1 MSTIKIN
8 ELATS
13 AISLTDFF
21 VKANDSGLA
30 TKNTIQDLANVLE
43 TIGEVAFKG
52 SINSASA
59 IVSEDGWYFASDSGT
74 YTNNGGLVI
83 SVSNQLVIIIVSA
96 TQTVFEQVDIILG
109 YEVENGIVKDSVK
122 LIKSGD
128 VYAGLGLNSN
138 YPFIKN
144 EVIVD
149 EVLNAVLDCKLI
161 GADSI
166 KEYYISFIGRRFFAD
181 GQNRNYLSISEVGGT
196 YIAVAEEVTSLVYWE
211 DEPPI
216 SGVKV
221 HQLKEFGS
229 SGITGNIVIDWD
241 AITQGNRY
249 AGSDTTLILNKN
261 VSFYNTEV
269 VTVQSENVI
278 KLGLNASFPF
288 KFNDNI
294 LLNNDVKNPILYIEL
309 YGADLNTDYYLRYF
323 GKKYST
329 GGELRNYFTIATTG
343 DVNVAVLSESGSNF
357 HWINDTISG
366 TIEHDIIAYS
376 GSGITGK
383 AVIDWDNIT
392 DGVRVFS
399 ANTEAILNK
408 KCLFLSN
415 FTVPEQGINDTNYR
429 LLLADELYMIEGNIL
444 PIYKTSI
451 LSNENYLDNAVTSVV
466 NLNYPFA
473 KEFTRD
479 FTIKDSDFLTSLRIA
494 MRLQNGSYDLQ
505 KYAYYKDIAINK
517 VTTAQIDNAAG
528 VDLVLGGDSITDFDI
543 ASFLGLKLGSLG
555 ASVNFQGLR
564 NDAGYKNEG
573 RSGWEM
579 SNVYGKNTIQFDV
592 GGITPLISGT
602 ASDLNKNP
610 FIRIATAQEIIDNPE
625 WVFENNGASG
635 GVTNELN
642 YTESQLIGTYT
653 GDYYT
658 LSFIDYVANH
668 SITLSNN
675 KVIFISNW
683 GFNDLNHK
691 NGSEASILDSLMGV
705 DILAD
710 RMVKFANANPGKE
723 VILGIS
729 PILINRPYYLT
740 EQMSNWIERCIV
752 KVKEVSITHTAVT
765 NFEINVVPVWQSVS
779 REWGYGYSS
788 GEATIVN
795 LSTDNNTKK
804 AITNDIGHPRDFG
817 KNEISNVLLNYIGYK
832 MVN

>member
-1 MSTIKIN
+1 MSTIKIS

-13 AISLTDFF
+13 NISLTDFF
-21 VKANDSGLA
+21 SKADANGIAS
-30 TKNTIQDLANVLE
+30 KNTLQNLANILNTVGE
-43 TIGEVAFKG
+43 IGFKG
-52 SINSASA
+52 SLA
-59 IVSEDGWYFASDSGT
+59 ISDTPNEDGFYFASESGT
-74 YTNNGGLVI
+74 YTNAGGLVVD
-83 SVSNQLVIIIVSA
+83 VSNQLVIIIVSL
-96 TQTVFEQVDIILG
+96 TQTVFEKLDTPLG

-128 VYAGLGLNSN
+128 VFAGLGLNSN
-138 YPFIKN
+138 YPFSKN
-144 EVIVD
+144 EVISN

-161 GADSI
+161 GADST
-166 KEYYISFIGRRFFAD
+166 KEYYISFLGRRFFAG
-181 GQNRNYLSISEVGGT
+181 GQYRNYLSISEVGGS
-196 YIAVAEEVTSLVYWE
+196 YVAVAEEVTTLVYWE
-211 DEPPI
+211 DTPSI
-216 SGVKV
+216 SGVKI
-221 HQLKEFGS
+221 HQLKEYGT

-249 AGSDTTLILNKN
+249 QGNDTSLVLNKN
-261 VSFYNTEV
+261 ISFYNTEA
-269 VTVQSENVI
+269 VTIESENVI

-329 GGELRNYFTIATTG
+329 GGELRNYFTIATTS
-343 DVNVAVLSESGSNF
+343 DVDVAVLSESGSNF
-357 HWINDTISG
+357 HWIDNTISG

-376 GSGITGK
+376 GSGISGK
-383 AVIDWDNIT
+383 AVINWDNIT

-399 ANTEAILNK
+399 SNTEAVLNK

-415 FTVPEQGINDTNYR
+415 FKVSEQGINDTNYR
-429 LLLADELYMIEGNIL
+429 LLLADELYMIEGNNL

-451 LSNENYLDNAVTSVV
+451 LSNEDNLQNAVTSII
-466 NLNYPFA
+466 NLEHPFA
-473 KEFTRD
+473 KEFNRD
-479 FTIKDSDFLTSLRIA
+479 FTIKDTDFGSSLRLA
-494 MRLQNGSYDLQ
+494 MRLENGTYDLQ
-505 KYAYYKDIAINK
+505 KYAYYKDISINK
-517 VTTAQIDNAAG
+517 VTSTEIDNANG
-528 VDLVLGGDSITDFDI
+528 LDLVLGGDSITDFDI
-543 ASFLGLKLGSLG
+543 ASFLGLKLGALG

-592 GGITPLISGT
+592 GGITPLNSGT

-610 FIRIATAQEIIDNPE
+610 FIRVATNQEITDNPE
-625 WVFENNGASG
+625 WVFENNGATG

-642 YTESQLIGTYT
+642 YTQSQAVGTYT
-653 GDYYT
+653 GNYYT
-658 LSFIDYVANH
+658 FSFIDYVANH
-668 SITLSNN
+668 SISLNNN

-683 GFNDLNHK
+683 GFNDVNHK
-691 NGSEASILDSLMGV
+691 NGSEDSILDCLMGV
-705 DILAD
+705 EVLSD
-710 RMVKFANANPGKE
+710 RMVKFANANPTKE

-740 EQMSNWIERCIV
+740 EKISNWIERSVV
-752 KVKEVSITHTAVT
+752 KVKDLSVTHSAVS

-779 REWGYGYSS
+779 RDWGYGYSS

-795 LSTDNNTKK
+795 LSPDNNTKK
-804 AITNDIGHPRDFG
+804 SITNDIGHPRDFG
-817 KNEISNVLLNYIGYK
+817 KNEISNALLNYVGYK